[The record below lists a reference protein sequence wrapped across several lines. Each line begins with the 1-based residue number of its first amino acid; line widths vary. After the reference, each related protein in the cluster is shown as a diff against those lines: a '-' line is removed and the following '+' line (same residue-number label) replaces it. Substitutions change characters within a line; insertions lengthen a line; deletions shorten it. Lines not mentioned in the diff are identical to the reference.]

1 LCPAKT
7 RDFDEIVVVVVVV
20 VVVVFVLF
28 VDISARIAR
37 SLERVWFSCNAPWRL
52 VFDRGRGEG
61 EGGGGRRGRLFDENK
76 AVDDDDDDEDDDDDD
91 DGCRLGGSRLSLLP
105 LSRAG
110 PEEDDEGGP
119 HIRYGC
125 FFSSRERVLCVFFNA
140 IFRVCFSL
148 LPSDVADDPLLHSS
162 T

>member
-1 LCPAKT
+1 MCPAKT

-52 VFDRGRGEG
+52 VFDRGGGRGEG
-61 EGGGGRRGRLFDENK
+61 GGGGRRGRLFDENK
-76 AVDDDDDDEDDDDDD
+76 AGDDDDDDDEKEEEDDD

-110 PEEDDEGGP
+110 PEEDDEGGRP
-119 HIRYGC
+119 HISSSLSFCRVRVFFYFRF
-125 FFSSRERVLCVFFNA
+125 FFSLWPSRR
-140 IFRVCFSL
+140 
-148 LPSDVADDPLLHSS
+148 DVA
-162 T
+162 